1 MLETG
6 NSYHALCREIQED
19 PSGRAGSNSS
29 APNEI
34 TRIKW
39 NIIGYDKKLKR
50 IKKVMRKGDDEI
62 NKLLKLK
69 YNRKLKRGR
78 KRKEMLSLKRVDPKV
93 PTLSLL
99 FP

>member
-1 MLETG
+1 
-6 NSYHALCREIQED
+6 
-19 PSGRAGSNSS
+19 
-29 APNEI
+29 
-34 TRIKW
+34 
-39 NIIGYDKKLKR
+39 
-50 IKKVMRKGDDEI
+50 MRKGDDEI